1 MLSRQFSTE
10 EKLLEVGAV
19 KLEQEIYIFDVIVCL
34 LLWKIQR
41 SSIFMLFVMN
51 FRRVRND
58 TSKFL
63 SFFKGEYLGTEPIE
77 RGYRKTEVPRYF

>member
-1 MLSRQFSTE
+1 MF
-10 EKLLEVGAV
+10 EVGTIE
-19 KLEQEIYIFDVIVCL
+19 LEQEIYIFDVVVCL

-51 FRRVRND
+51 FLRVRKD

-63 SFFKGEYLGTEPIE
+63 SFFKGEYLGTEPRE
-77 RGYRKTEVPRYF
+77 REHRRKEVPQYF